1 MRGKI
6 HAMYILNANS
16 LTLRFF
22 RKFFLIS
29 PGMYH
34 FQNTGMKI
42 DIIHYG
48 QNRIWLERFMPC
60 HRWRNCSSILAM
72 WRAYGRVGVA
82 RAHLIHESTYLM
94 IYNTGLLEAESPRV
108 FRNVYQRYVH
118 HKESAVTLEIRESHL
133 RIISVSRKSDGFN
146 GTNSWSTIHRDSE
159 TPKRL
164 PHACSARPSKLFYW
178 MRLMIYTKSP
188 PKQIATSVN
197 LSFPDIGIMMRCS
210 FLHVNAILLYK

>member
-1 MRGKI
+1 MCEILSCSLETCAEILSLQSLKEYLTSPIDCVFVLDYTRFKNTAELPVDWLKNGIETIPADMRGKI

-146 GTNSWSTIHRDSE
+146 GTNS
-159 TPKRL
+159 
-164 PHACSARPSKLFYW
+164 
-178 MRLMIYTKSP
+178 
-188 PKQIATSVN
+188 
-197 LSFPDIGIMMRCS
+197 
-210 FLHVNAILLYK
+210 